1 MKIQALVGLLAAFVI
16 MGMLAFLGVN
26 WISTVPAPTNTSSD
40 EYAQY
45 TNLTD
50 TVELAQTGQEGVL
63 LLVVLAMIFMAGVI
77 LVGIVYKVIR

>member
-77 LVGIVYKVIR
+77 LVGIVYKVM

>member
-45 TNLTD
+45 TNMTD
-50 TVELAQTGQEGVL
+50 TVELAQTGQEGIL
-63 LLVVLAMIFMAGVI
+63 LLIVVGMIFMAGII
-77 LVGIVYKVIR
+77 LIGIVYKVI

>member
-16 MGMLAFLGVN
+16 LGMLAFLGVN

-63 LLVVLAMIFMAGVI
+63 LLVVIAMVFLAGII
-77 LVGIVYKVIR
+77 LVGIAYKVI

>member
-16 MGMLAFLGVN
+16 LGILAFLGVN
-26 WISTVPAPTNTSSD
+26 WVSTVPAPTNVSSD

-50 TVELAQTGQEGVL
+50 TIELAQTGQEGVL
-63 LLVVLAMIFMAGVI
+63 LLIVAAIIFLAGIIVI
-77 LVGIVYKVIR
+77 GIVYKVL

>member
-1 MKIQALVGLLAAFVI
+1 MKLQSLVGLLAAFVI

-26 WISTVPAPTNTSSD
+26 WYSTVPAPTNASSE

-63 LLVVLAMIFMAGVI
+63 LLVIVAMVFLAVVI
-77 LVGIVYKVIR
+77 LLGYAYAVMK

>member
-45 TNLTD
+45 TNMTD
-50 TVELAQTGQEGVL
+50 TVELAQTGQEGIL
-63 LLVVLAMIFMAGVI
+63 LLIVVAMIFMAGII
-77 LVGIVYKVIR
+77 LIGIVYKVI